1 MIIIS
6 TLSSFSHTLSKS
18 TSDYCLV
25 LYPKSVNQFFDRKLF
40 PEEDD
45 GCPYPTIGCEN
56 SYVKQ

>member
-18 TSDYCLV
+18 FSDYCLV

-40 PEEDD
+40 LKEDD

-56 SYVKQ
+56 S